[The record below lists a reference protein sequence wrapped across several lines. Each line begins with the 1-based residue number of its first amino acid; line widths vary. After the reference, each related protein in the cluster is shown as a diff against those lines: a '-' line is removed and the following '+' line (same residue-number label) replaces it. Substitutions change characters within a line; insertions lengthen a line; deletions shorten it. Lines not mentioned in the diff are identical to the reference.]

1 MERLRIRDIRAQ
13 VAREGRFKRAFDQLN
28 LLESK
33 MSLLN
38 ALVKK
43 KRHIFIEKLVKE
55 DQFVEEI

>member
-13 VAREGRFKRAFDQLN
+13 VAPKGGLKRAFDQLN
-28 LLESK
+28 LLKSK

-43 KRHIFIEKLVKE
+43 GHIFIEKLVKE
-55 DQFVEEI
+55 DQYVEEI